1 MSNEVFPTTLKGLDI
16 KITRTPVFKTA
27 VQESVSGKEL
37 RASWW
42 STPRYKYTLDFNFL
56 RQGLNSDEA
65 ETLRGFFARHLGSWD
80 SFLLNDP
87 YDSTQRRV
95 RFDMDEITM
104 QRLLADTVS
113 SGGQTWEAKSV
124 KLISV
129 K

>member
-1 MSNEVFPTTLKGLDI
+1 MSNEVFPLTLKGLDI
-16 KITRTPVFKTA
+16 KIVRTPVYKTR
-27 VQESVSGKEL
+27 VQEAVSGKEL

-42 STPRYKYTLDFNFL
+42 STPRYKYTLTFNFL

-65 ETLRGFFARHLGSWD
+65 DTLRGFFARHLGSWD

-87 YDSTQRRV
+87 YDDVQRRV
-95 RFDMDEITM
+95 RFDGDELEM
-104 QRLLADTVS
+104 SRLLADTIS
-113 SGGQTWEAKSV
+113 LGGQTWEALSV